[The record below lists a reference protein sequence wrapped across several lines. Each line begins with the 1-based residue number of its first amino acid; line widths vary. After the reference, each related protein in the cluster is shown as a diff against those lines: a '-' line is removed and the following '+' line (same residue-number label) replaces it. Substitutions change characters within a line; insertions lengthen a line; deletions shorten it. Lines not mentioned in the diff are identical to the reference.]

1 MRAATYI
8 AVEGSVIVG
17 LALLS
22 VTLGCV
28 LRFLRPLRTADIS
41 NERFNELSFPPNAQA
56 RRPVFL
62 SREGIGS

>member
-1 MRAATYI
+1 MRTAIHI
-8 AVEGSVIVG
+8 AFEGTTILA

-22 VTLGCV
+22 VAVGCV
-28 LRFLRPLRTADIS
+28 LRFLRPPCTTATS
-41 NERFNELSFPPNAQA
+41 NERFNELSFPANAQL